1 MRFLPTCVFLLAASA
16 TIPAIC
22 QSSSQTNSRSSLVSP
37 GGSTS
42 GGSAAAQPAEAPTPV
57 VSSGALKAD
66 IARQDRVI
74 QNQVNAQQELLKKN
88 KELMKQAEELDK
100 KTKKLEAKNRKLEA
114 KNRAFNAEKKNVQ
127 AQNAD
132 LAKKSDAIKAA
143 EMPIQTAP
151 NNK

>member
-22 QSSSQTNSRSSLVSP
+22 QSSSQNTARSNLVSASGSTT
-37 GGSTS
+37 GGSTP
-42 GGSAAAQPAEAPTPV
+42 AQPAEAPTPV
-57 VSSGALKAD
+57 VSSTALKAD
-66 IARQDRVI
+66 IARQDKTI
-74 QNQVNAQQELLKKN
+74 KNQIDTQQTLLKKN
-88 KELMKQAEELDK
+88 KELMKQAQELDK
-100 KTKKLEAKNRKLEA
+100 KTKKLEEKNRKLEA

-143 EMPIQTAP
+143 EKPIQTAP
-151 NNK
+151 N